1 VYSNT
6 ANYEPQSHS
15 SSSSNNN
22 TSLNSFFK
30 REKKLP
36 I

>member
-15 SSSSNNN
+15 SINNNNN